1 VEEHS
6 PDTHALAPKAVVER
20 WLAIINGDT
29 PSVKWTEGGAE
40 EVMSPDVRWRL
51 IGSTPISRL
60 HHGFGELR
68 PGFWSM
74 LYEGDGRGS
83 GTQGLDRDYDRKL
96 RADAILEIE
105 DGRVLLLAQ
114 ADARGRNGKP
124 YDNEY
129 CFLIRVADGKIAE
142 MTEYCDTAMIERVI
156 FDKAIVPAEK
166 LRADS

>member
-1 VEEHS
+1 
-6 PDTHALAPKAVVER
+6 
-20 WLAIINGDT
+20 
-29 PSVKWTEGGAE
+29 
-40 EVMSPDVRWRL
+40 MSPDVRRRL
-51 IGSTPISRL
+51 IGSTPISRV
-60 HHGFGELR
+60 HHGFDDLK

-74 LYEGDGRGS
+74 LYEGEGRGG

-129 CFLIRVADGKIAE
+129 CFLIRVADGKI
-142 MTEYCDTAMIERVI
+142 TE
-156 FDKAIVPAEK
+156 
-166 LRADS
+166 L